1 MSEARVGLIGF
12 YGVGNYGDDL
22 MAFLCAS
29 HLVKQGF
36 PCTIFSL
43 GEPGRDS
50 LNTPSFERLAVRIT
64 RDPNE
69 LVQGVD
75 MLVSGGGGLL
85 VSWVDREFRRRFPGV
100 AEKLYCL
107 IELSRRK
114 GLPRCAVSVGGDG
127 RIVPHLMP
135 AYKELF
141 MRGACYGSVRNPS
154 DLTILE
160 NLGVKGEVFPDLVW
174 RAGSNAMSSRTP
186 NDRLRIGLDVYLANL
201 AERRGLHFAA
211 VLQTLVW
218 RCPQYTFVCLNSNN
232 RATRP
237 SSPNRWL
244 RLRGRN
250 VEHYHF
256 HDFEHAAALLGSLNL
271 LVSSRLHVPVVCLA
285 HRVPVVWTFC
295 ERKTQVFLGALG
307 LEAMDFGHGR
317 VLKFVDLLTHGEKLE
332 AFLTNYPFPDVTGLF
347 HSSGGHLHRLI
358 DFVRGIRG
366 VANHDPRKGL
376 GV

>member
-1 MSEARVGLIGF
+1 
-12 YGVGNYGDDL
+12 
-22 MAFLCAS
+22 
-29 HLVKQGF
+29 
-36 PCTIFSL
+36 
-43 GEPGRDS
+43 
-50 LNTPSFERLAVRIT
+50 
-64 RDPNE
+64 
-69 LVQGVD
+69 
-75 MLVSGGGGLL
+75 
-85 VSWVDREFRRRFPGV
+85 
-100 AEKLYCL
+100 
-107 IELSRRK
+107 
-114 GLPRCAVSVGGDG
+114 
-127 RIVPHLMP
+127 
-135 AYKELF
+135 
-141 MRGACYGSVRNPS
+141 MRGVCYGSVCNPS

-347 HSSGGHLHRLI
+347 HSSGGHLHGLI

>member
-64 RDPNE
+64 RDPHE

-127 RIVPHLMP
+127 RYC
-135 AYKELF
+135 A
-141 MRGACYGSVRNPS
+141 S
-154 DLTILE
+154 
-160 NLGVKGEVFPDLVW
+160 W
-174 RAGSNAMSSRTP
+174 
-186 NDRLRIGLDVYLANL
+186 
-201 AERRGLHFAA
+201 
-211 VLQTLVW
+211 Q
-218 RCPQYTFVCLNSNN
+218 
-232 RATRP
+232 
-237 SSPNRWL
+237 
-244 RLRGRN
+244 
-250 VEHYHF
+250 
-256 HDFEHAAALLGSLNL
+256 
-271 LVSSRLHVPVVCLA
+271 
-285 HRVPVVWTFC
+285 
-295 ERKTQVFLGALG
+295 
-307 LEAMDFGHGR
+307 
-317 VLKFVDLLTHGEKLE
+317 
-332 AFLTNYPFPDVTGLF
+332 
-347 HSSGGHLHRLI
+347 LI
-358 DFVRGIRG
+358 
-366 VANHDPRKGL
+366 KSYS
-376 GV
+376 